1 MTTDHGPPVGADL
14 PAAASPAVLPGGVTV
29 EAFHDTP
36 ERVEGL
42 RLLAEN
48 AFAENQPPAAWAL
61 EAQRFEPGRGLVAVD
76 DGQVVGSNLV
86 YSLEVSVPGPVPAGA
101 PTDAPPTRSVPAAAI
116 SFVCVLPSHR
126 RRGIAASLMGRVLAD
141 VHERGTEPV
150 AVLWASEA
158 TIYHRFG
165 FGPATRWA
173 AVVLPRRVGLVRG
186 GFADPLTA
194 RLVDPAAHTAEV
206 ERLAGTV
213 RSVRPGMLA
222 RPEHWVAGVVADLPE
237 SRAGA
242 GALRCVLLSSG
253 SRVRAAA
260 RYATRPA
267 TDGAHGTEV
276 VVWEAYSDGPGS
288 HAALVRWFTEMD
300 LIGRVVAPRR
310 PVDDPVLDQLSDAR
324 SAEVRQGDGLWV
336 RLVDLAA
343 ALTARGY
350 VGDVTAVL
358 DVTDAVCPWNA
369 GRWKVAITDGTATV
383 TRTGDA
389 PDLELD
395 VTALAAAYLGSAGTL
410 SRLGRAGL
418 VTIRTPGVLDRLSR
432 SFESAVQ
439 PWAPWVF

>member
-1 MTTDHGPPVGADL
+1 MTTDHRPPATTAPTAPPD
-14 PAAASPAVLPGGVTV
+14 GVTV
-29 EAFHDTP
+29 EDFRPTP

-48 AFAENQPPAAWAL
+48 SFAEDQPPAAWAL
-61 EAQRFEPGRGLVAVD
+61 ESQRFEAGRGLVAVD

-101 PTDAPPTRSVPAAAI
+101 ATDAPGTRAVPAAAI

-126 RRGIAASLMGRVLAD
+126 RRGIAASLMGRVLAG
-141 VHERGTEPV
+141 VHDRGTEPV

-158 TIYHRFG
+158 TIYGRFG
-165 FGPATRWA
+165 FGAATRWA
-173 AVVLPRRVGLVRG
+173 NLVLPRRVGLVRAEL
-186 GFADPLTA
+186 ADPLTA

-222 RPEHWVAGVVADLPE
+222 RPEHWVPGVVADLPE

-242 GALRCVLLSSG
+242 GALRCVLMSSG
-253 SRVRAAA
+253 SRVRAVA
-260 RYATRPA
+260 RYVTRPA
-267 TDGAHGTEV
+267 TDGARGTEV
-276 VVWEAYSDGPGS
+276 AVREAYSDGPGS

-300 LIGRVVAPRR
+300 LIGRVTAPLR

-324 SAEVRQGDGLWV
+324 AAEVREGDGLWV
-336 RLVDLAA
+336 RLVDLEA

-358 DVTDAVCPWNA
+358 EVTDVVCPWNA
-369 GRWKVAITDGTATV
+369 GRWRVAITAGVATL
-383 TRTGDA
+383 TRTDDA

-395 VTALAAAYLGSAGTL
+395 VAALGAAYLGAAGTL
-410 SRLGRAGL
+410 SRLGRAG
-418 VTIRTPGVLDRLSR
+418 VVAVQTPGVLDRLSR

>member
-1 MTTDHGPPVGADL
+1 VTTDHRPPAGAD
-14 PAAASPAVLPGGVTV
+14 PTALPGGVTV
-29 EAFHDTP
+29 EEFRDTP

-48 AFAENQPPAAWAL
+48 AFAEDQPPAAWGL
-61 EAQRFEPGRGLVAVD
+61 EAQRFEAGRGLVALD

-86 YSLEVSVPGPVPAGA
+86 YSLQLSVPGPVPSGAG
-101 PTDAPPTRSVPAAAI
+101 TDAPATRVVPAAAI

-126 RRGIAASLMGRVLAD
+126 RRGIAASLMGRVLTG

-173 AVVLPRRVGLVRG
+173 GLTLPRRVGLVRG
-186 GFADPLTA
+186 ELADPLTA
-194 RLVDPAAHTAEV
+194 RLVDPAGHTAEI

-213 RSVRPGMLA
+213 RSVRPGMLG
-222 RPEHWVAGVVADLPE
+222 RPNSWVAGTVADLPE

-253 SRVRAAA
+253 SRVRAVA
-260 RYATRPA
+260 RYVTRPA
-267 TDGAHGTEV
+267 TDGARGTEV
-276 VVWEAYSDGPGS
+276 VVREAYSDGPGS
-288 HAALVRWFTEMD
+288 HAALMRWFTEMD
-300 LIGRVVAPRR
+300 LIGRVVAPLR

-324 SAEVRQGDGLWV
+324 SAEVSQGDGLWV
-336 RLVDLAA
+336 RLVDLEA

-358 DVTDAVCPWNA
+358 AVTDAVCPWNA
-369 GRWKVAITDGTATV
+369 GRWRVEITAGAARV
-383 TRTGDA
+383 TRTDDA

-395 VTALAAAYLGSAGTL
+395 VAALGAAYLGSAGTL
-410 SRLGRAGL
+410 SRLGRAG
-418 VTIRTPGVLDRLSR
+418 VVAVQTPGVLDRLSR